1 MTEQLLI
8 TLIVAVAG
16 PTVVLLVSKRLTRA
30 KDTVDVDASLS
41 AQWRLWADELKNR
54 VDRLE
59 QKVADLETAL
69 ASEEATN
76 LKLRTQVAYQSKLLR
91 SVVRWAL
98 TLKDELVRS
107 GGTVPLM
114 PADVETALTSL
125 DTE

>member
-1 MTEQLLI
+1 MTEQTLI
-8 TLIVAVAG
+8 TLIVAVGG
-16 PTVVLLVSKRLTRA
+16 PTVVLLIAKWLNRA
-30 KDTVDVDASLS
+30 KDTVEVDVSVS
-41 AQWRLWADELKNR
+41 EQWRLWADELKKR

-59 QKVADLETAL
+59 QKVADLENAL

-76 LKLRTQVAYQSKLLR
+76 LKLRAQVAYQSKLLR

-98 TLKDELVRS
+98 TLKDELVRA
-107 GGTVPLM
+107 GEPVPLM